1 MRLSEARARP
11 DGRTLWA
18 IWAAIAALVIVIT
31 GKSDARSSRS
41 HVGDHDES
49 DERRRARSSGGRKS
63 ISSKAGDKPAGRTP
77 GRGEPP
83 QAREQQEGKE
93 HASKSAARERGR
105 GRQAES
111 PEEIP
116 VKGWKD
122 IAKRVFKEVSDD
134 RVLTEAGGVAYFVLL
149 AVFPGIAAFVSVYG
163 LFADRATIAEHL
175 SILTG
180 LLPGGA
186 ITVITDELKR
196 LTAQD
201 EATLGLTMVFGIA
214 VSLWSA
220 NAGMKA
226 LFDTMNIAYDETE
239 KRGFI
244 RLNIISLT
252 FTLCAIAFMLAAL
265 ALVVVLPASDL
276 FGWAVEVVRWPVMFV
291 VVAAALGLIYRY
303 GPSRDKARWRW
314 ITWGSGI
321 AAALW
326 IGASML
332 FSWYAENFGSYDET
346 YGSLGAVVG
355 FMTWIWIS
363 AIVILLGAEIN
374 AEMEHQTAR
383 DTTEGTP
390 KPLGQRGAVMA
401 DSIGAAQD

>member
-18 IWAAIAALVIVIT
+18 IWAALAALVIVVT

-41 HVGDHDES
+41 RVEDEAGG
-49 DERRRARSSGGRKS
+49 RHARSSGGRKS
-63 ISSKAGDKPAGRTP
+63 IGRNASDKPAGRKP

-93 HASKSAARERGR
+93 HASKNAAHERGR
-105 GRQAES
+105 GRQADT

-116 VKGWKD
+116 AKGWKD
-122 IAKRVFKEVSDD
+122 IAKRVLKEVSDD

-149 AVFPGIAAFVSVYG
+149 AVFPGIAAFVSIYG

-201 EATLGLTMVFGIA
+201 EATLGLTMAFGLA
-214 VSLWSA
+214 VALWSA

-239 KRGFI
+239 KRGFF

-252 FTLCAIAFMLAAL
+252 FTLCAIAFMVAAL
-265 ALVVVLPASDL
+265 GLVVVLPASDA
-276 FGWAVEVVRWPVMFV
+276 FGWAIEVLRWPVMFG
-291 VVAAALGLIYRY
+291 VVAVALGLIYRY
-303 GPSRDKARWRW
+303 GPSREKAQWRW
-314 ITWGSGI
+314 ITWGSAI
-321 AAALW
+321 AALLW

-346 YGSLGAVVG
+346 YGSLGAVAG

-383 DTTEGTP
+383 DTTEGPP
-390 KPLGQRGAVMA
+390 KPLGRRGAVMA